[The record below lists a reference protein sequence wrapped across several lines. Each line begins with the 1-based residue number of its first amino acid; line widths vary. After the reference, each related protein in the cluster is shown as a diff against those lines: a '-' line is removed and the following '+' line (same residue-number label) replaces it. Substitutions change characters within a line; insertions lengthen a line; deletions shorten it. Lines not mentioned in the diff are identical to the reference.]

1 MSEDRVRIKKC
12 CASCAHKRL
21 TRTKLRYCNLHDEL
35 KRSSEVCDEWLMSR
49 MLRKLIN

>member
-1 MSEDRVRIKKC
+1 MSEGGVRIKKC